1 MAYFIISDPRCMTR
15 LRLLRGTRKMR
26 LPIFSAPC
34 IFQNGLLIRGDG
46 ITHITKWFKPIIE
59 EW

>member
-15 LRLLRGTRKMR
+15 LRLLSGTRKMR

-34 IFQNGLLIRGDG
+34 IFQNGLLIRGDD
-46 ITHITKWFKPIIE
+46 INYIAKRHKPIIE